1 MDKPSKQEN
10 TLFSLSIFCVIFK
23 SLIYQSYHYT
33 KLYTNI
39 TFGDFLIK
47 NLALLHIE
55 IQIMK
60 PEQTQWRKSVMA
72 VCLWYVES
80 GVLLAGFISP
90 WILLIIHTRGG
101 VTCRAD
107 RAFSEA
113 WDITNRHRNS
123 ADNDSR
129 IMIYSTFYQ
138 ILSDIALFPPDILW
152 FY

>member
-1 MDKPSKQEN
+1 MPCF
-10 TLFSLSIFCVIFK
+10 LFRYSVLSLCH
-23 SLIYQSYHYT
+23 LYRLYHYT

-60 PEQTQWRKSVMA
+60 PEQTQWRKSVTA

-80 GVLLAGFISP
+80 GAPLAGFISP
-90 WILLIIHTRGG
+90 WILPITHTRG

-113 WDITNRHRNS
+113 WDITNHHRNS
-123 ADNDSR
+123 ADNDN
-129 IMIYSTFYQ
+129 YDVFND
-138 ILSDIALFPPDILW
+138 LSDALWHCFLSPPHLLW
-152 FY
+152 FYLCVE